1 MKYEVIANA
10 RLWKTLREAYTVANE
25 LCEEEDDENYWEAEH
40 ADYNTYQ
47 SYLYDAEDMHEF
59 AEDIYADA
67 QRLELAIEL
76 ATKKPTKASL
86 VRLHAAINELLS
98 STIDGKNY
106 VPFACDKLDE
116 TAEEVEQNDITATTL
131 VDTFRA
137 AKGERRFSY
146 LRGKREVA
154 QDLDATLREARKAI
168 RRCCTTLGVR
178 DIETTART
186 LAKLKRHTNYED
198 YV

>member
-1 MKYEVIANA
+1 MKYELIANA

-25 LCEEEDDENYWEAEH
+25 LCEEEEESYREAEH

-47 SYLYDAEDMHEF
+47 SYLYEAKDMRET

-67 QRLELAIEL
+67 QRLELAIEMS
-76 ATKKPTKASL
+76 TKEPTKASL
-86 VRLHAAINELLS
+86 VRLHAAINKLLS
-98 STIDGKNY
+98 STSDGKDY
-106 VPFACDKLDE
+106 VPYACDKLDE

-131 VDTFRA
+131 VDTLRA

-154 QDLDATLREARKAI
+154 QDIDATLRETRKAI